1 MAAPENCKIQWS
13 ITGSVML
20 NLYATDEAESARLLT
35 AAEAQIAAARELS
48 AQITGQRAHDV
59 AVNTVVTTLPGATV
73 VPAPVAAP
81 APVVPT
87 APAPVAAPPVQAT
100 AAPMCG
106 HGMPA
111 KYIAGGIAKQ
121 SGKPYPAFYAC
132 ALDRDNQCKFRQ
144 TA

>member
-13 ITGSVML
+13 ITNNVML
-20 NLYATDEAESARLLT
+20 NIYATDEAESARLLT
-35 AAEAQIAAARELS
+35 AAEPQIPAARELS
-48 AQITGQRAHDV
+48 AQLTGQRPHDV
-59 AVNTVVTTLPGATV
+59 AVNTVLTTIPGATV
-73 VPAPVAAP
+73 VAPVAAP

-87 APAPVAAPPVQAT
+87 APAPVAAPPVQTT
-100 AAPMCG
+100 AAPVCG
-106 HGMPA
+106 HGVPA

-132 ALDRDNQCKFRQ
+132 AMDRDNQCKFRQ